1 VDEALAPNARAK
13 AIMALRSAPEVVGR
27 PYVMTPGTPDALL
40 KIMRDAFDKAIK
52 DPELVAEA
60 KKARMNLEFMPGDEA
75 LKIIQEVLTQPK
87 EVVDEFG
94 KYIKFGE

>member
-1 VDEALAPNARAK
+1 
-13 AIMALRSAPEVVGR
+13 
-27 PYVMTPGTPDALL
+27 
-40 KIMRDAFDKAIK
+40 
-52 DPELVAEA
+52 
-60 KKARMNLEFMPGDEA
+60 MPGDEA